1 MKAKFLLIIAIVAIT
16 SCSRK
21 DNKEVITK
29 FVFFAHSGFVKIDP
43 SKHTFD
49 STKLDVRQY
58 LEYEP
63 DSVIKFSKR
72 RFLQTREYFTINPNL
87 FKGLL
92 DTLNNNLINNKFEK
106 EIKYP
111 DYPVL
116 YDGWVYAIYFRT
128 SYQHEDLINYIP
140 TFTHDS
146 LLQVLHDQILKFF
159 AASMVGRSEFKLDS
173 IVGIDASILF
183 KNYPPPP
190 PPSKVDVKD
199 K

>member
-1 MKAKFLLIIAIVAIT
+1 MKVKFLLIIAIVAIT

-29 FVFFAHSGFVKIDP
+29 FVFFAHSGFEKIDP

-58 LEYEP
+58 LEYES
-63 DSVIKFSKR
+63 DSAIKISKR

-87 FKGLL
+87 FKVLL

-111 DYPVL
+111 DYPVI
-116 YDGWVYAIYFRT
+116 YDGWACAIYFRT
-128 SYQHEDLINYIP
+128 SRQHEDLINYIP
-140 TFTHDS
+140 AYTHDS
-146 LLQVLHDQILKFF
+146 LLQVLHDHILNFF
-159 AASMVGRSEFKLDS
+159 HATMIGRSEFKLDS
-173 IVGIDASILF
+173 IVGKDASKLF
-183 KNYPPPP
+183 KLYPPPLP
-190 PPSKVDVKD
+190 PLKVDVKD

>member
-1 MKAKFLLIIAIVAIT
+1 MIIAIT

-21 DNKEVITK
+21 DNKEVIIK

-43 SKHTFD
+43 SKRTFD

-63 DSVIKFSKR
+63 DSAIKFSR
-72 RFLQTREYFTINPNL
+72 RRYLQTREFFTINPNL

-116 YDGWVYAIYFRT
+116 YDGLVYAIYFRT

-140 TFTHDS
+140 AFTHDS
-146 LLQVLHDQILKFF
+146 LLQVLHDQILNFF
-159 AASMVGRSEFKLDS
+159 ASTMV
-173 IVGIDASILF
+173 A
-183 KNYPPPP
+183 
-190 PPSKVDVKD
+190 
-199 K
+199 